1 MRGEGGDCKKNKK
14 SDIRHGT
21 ARHGTARHNQGVQS
35 TQINLFFGLCCA
47 TLEVQP
53 MAQSTKIYLFKQSDF
68 PQGIS
73 DVNSVS
79 SVSIEDLQQ
88 QVPEILLSSL
98 QEMIWNAYNL
108 IPTGAKKEV
117 SLKLNMVE
125 VLRSETSRCY
135 LKITIEQ
142 SPVVLLCPEPRDPQV
157 TEASIEALASNIL
170 ELLKR
175 KFEMKISQWW
185 NEPSS
190 EVIPILFS

>member
-1 MRGEGGDCKKNKK
+1 MLLFCKKKQKK
-14 SDIRHGT
+14 VTSVT
-21 ARHGTARHNQGVQS
+21 ARHGTARHNQGVLS

-53 MAQSTKIYLFKQSDF
+53 MAQSTKICIFKQSDF

-73 DVNSVS
+73 DVN

-98 QEMIWNAYNL
+98 QEMIWNAYNV

-125 VLRSETSRCY
+125 VMRGETSHRY
-135 LKITIEQ
+135 LEITIEQ
-142 SPVVLLCPEPRDPQV
+142 SPIVLLCPEPRDPQV
-157 TEASIEALASNIL
+157 TEASIKVLASNIL
-170 ELLKR
+170 KILEL
-175 KFEMKISQWW
+175 KFEREISQWW
-185 NEPSS
+185 KGSSS